1 MKRANLGWTGGVPAA
16 PDFGDHYYSQE
27 DGLAESRAVFLRGC
41 GLPGAWRGRKRFTV
55 GELGFGTGLNFL
67 ALWDLWRS
75 DRPAGAR
82 LHFVSVE
89 GFPMDAAAARRAHAA
104 WPELSGLSARL
115 TEHWPLCDPGAHFRR
130 FDDDGVFLTVFHAPA
145 AEALSEMDLA
155 ADAWFLDGF
164 APSCNPQM
172 WSPEIMR
179 AVAHCSAPGAR
190 AATFTVA
197 GAVRRALGEA
207 GFAVEK
213 KPGHGRKRERLEAC
227 LPGTPAPDSV
237 PGRIAIIG
245 GGVAGASLA
254 NALTAR
260 GAAPCIITEGP
271 AASAPPRALLTPRL
285 ENADRPHARALISA
299 FHHAVSRYAALGYAP
314 SGAVR
319 TARDDR
325 EAARFTALTERWSG
339 LSAATGDQ
347 LFMHS
352 AGALD
357 PQIILSGLPG
367 GAPQISARAASIQ
380 RQADVWRVMD
390 TSGAMIAEAETLI
403 LAAGAGALAFEHCAP
418 LELELS
424 AGQAGLHAFDGALD
438 HPVTGPAYLVPA
450 GEGRVMLG
458 ATHDHWES
466 AAPPVPG
473 PARQHDLLEKLA
485 ETAPDLA
492 ARVTPEPLALWSG
505 VRCATKDRLPVA
517 GALEDGLYI
526 LGGLGS
532 RGYAHAPLLAEM
544 IGAEICGDPAPVEK
558 TGRNAFRPGRFEDR
572 RSKREGG

>member
-41 GLPGAWRGRKRFTV
+41 GLPGAWRDRKHFTV
-55 GELGFGTGLNFL
+55 GELGFGSGLNFL
-67 ALWDLWRS
+67 ALWDLWRRA
-75 DRPAGAR
+75 RPAGAR

-89 GFPMDAAAARRAHAA
+89 GFPMDAAEARRAHSA
-104 WPELSGLSARL
+104 WPELADLSARL
-115 TEHWPLCDPGAHFRR
+115 TGRWPPSDPGAHFRR
-130 FDDDGVFLTVFHAPA
+130 VDDDGVFLTVFHAPA

-164 APSCNPQM
+164 APSRNPQM

-179 AVAHCSAPGAR
+179 AVAQCSAPGAR

-207 GFAVEK
+207 GFTVEK

-227 LPGTPAPDSV
+227 LPGTPAPEPA

-254 NALTAR
+254 SALTAR
-260 GAAPCIITEGP
+260 GAAPRIITEGP
-271 AASAPPRALLTPRL
+271 AASDPPRALLTPRL
-285 ENADRPHARALISA
+285 ENADRPHARALTSA
-299 FHHAVSRYAALGYAP
+299 FHHAVSLYAALGYAP

-325 EAARFTALTERWSG
+325 EVARFTALTERWSG
-339 LSAATGDQ
+339 LSVDDER
-347 LFMHS
+347 LFMHG
-352 AGALD
+352 AGVLD
-357 PQIILSGLPG
+357 PQIILLGLAG
-367 GAPQISARAASIQ
+367 GAAQIPGRAASIR
-380 RQADVWRVMD
+380 RQAGIWRVMD
-390 TSGAMIAEAETLI
+390 ASDAIIAEAETLI
-403 LAAGAGALAFEHCAP
+403 LAAGAGAPAFEQCAP
-418 LELELS
+418 MDLELS

-438 HPVTGPAYLVPA
+438 HPVTGPAYLAPA

-466 AAPPVPG
+466 AAPPSPD
-473 PARQHDLLEKLA
+473 PARQHDLLGKLA
-485 ETAPDLA
+485 ETAPGLA
-492 ARVTPEPLALWSG
+492 ARVAPEPLALWSG

-517 GALEDGLYI
+517 GALEAGLYI
-526 LGGLGS
+526 LCGLGS

-544 IGAEICGDPAPVEK
+544 IVAEICGDPAPIEK
-558 TGRNAFRPGRFEDR
+558 TGRDAFRPGRFEDR
-572 RSKREGG
+572 RRKREGA